1 MNEQRL
7 FEFLKRQSPSALLD
21 LLQQAYREMSVTQ
34 RQAVFH
40 TMVKEIPPSVVDG
53 NELLKR
59 LKQFHRDSLARKYYA
74 PFEINSKNY
83 THIPDETEEW
93 FEILGD
99 LLEDSTKLTKHEE
112 HALAVECFGLLYELI
127 DHMEKGEEIVFADEF
142 GSWMIPGDEKKCIA
156 AYLSSLAVVAS
167 PESFTATA
175 LPLLKR
181 DSTYSFSCQVYAAA
195 VRVANKEQLVK
206 LKAEIK
212 RQNVQTTSK
221 R

>member
-7 FEFLKRQSPSALLD
+7 FAFLKRKSTASLLD
-21 LLQQAYREMSVTQ
+21 LLQHAYREMNVTQ
-34 RQAVFH
+34 RQTVFAAV
-40 TMVKEIPPSVVDG
+40 VRKIPPSAVDG
-53 NELLKR
+53 KDLLKR
-59 LKQFHRDSLARKYYA
+59 LTQFYRDSLARQYYA

-99 LLEDSTKLTKHEE
+99 LLEDSRKLTEQEE

-127 DHMEKGEEIVFADEF
+127 EHMERGDEIVFADEC

-156 AYLSSLAVVAS
+156 AYLSSLAAVAS
-167 PESFTATA
+167 PESFTATT
-175 LPLLKR
+175 LPLMKR

-206 LKAEIK
+206 LRAEMR
-212 RQNVQTTSK
+212 RQNIRTPSK

>member
-1 MNEQRL
+1 
-7 FEFLKRQSPSALLD
+7 
-21 LLQQAYREMSVTQ
+21 MSVNQ
-34 RQAVFH
+34 RQTVFNSIIRG
-40 TMVKEIPPSVVDG
+40 VPPSSVDG
-53 NELLKR
+53 HELLKR
-59 LKQFHRDSLARKYYA
+59 IKKFHSDSLARQYYA

-99 LLEDSTKLTKHEE
+99 LLEDSRKLTEQEE

-142 GSWMIPGDEKKCIA
+142 GSWMIPGDEKKFIA

-167 PESFTATA
+167 PESFTTTA

-181 DSTYSFSCQVYAAA
+181 DSTYCF
-195 VRVANKEQLVK
+195 
-206 LKAEIK
+206 
-212 RQNVQTTSK
+212 
-221 R
+221 

>member
-7 FEFLKRQSPSALLD
+7 FAFLKRQSPSALLD
-21 LLQQAYREMSVTQ
+21 LLQHAYREMSVPQ

-40 TMVKEIPPSVVDG
+40 AMVKDIPPSAVDG
-53 NELLKR
+53 TELLKR
-59 LKQFHRDSLARKYYA
+59 LTQFHRDSLARQYYA

-99 LLEDSTKLTKHEE
+99 LLEDSRKLTEQEE

-127 DHMEKGEEIVFADEF
+127 DHMEKGEEIVFADEL
-142 GSWMIPGDEKKCIA
+142 GSWMIPGEEKKFIA

-167 PESFTATA
+167 PESFTTTA

-181 DSTYSFSCQVYAAA
+181 DSTYGFSCQVYATA
-195 VRVANKEQLVK
+195 VRVANKEQLAQ

-212 RQNVQTTSK
+212 RQNVRTTST